1 MKECILVSNNMVRD
15 AKRDVS
21 RALRESQRDRLA
33 ALDAFA
39 QGMMELKTLR
49 AKVKELEAHVD
60 GPLRAAAKEAGNTAS
75 DIRNAERIVNGF
87 YLKEEFGRDG
97 AEAVMDG
104 SGTAGPEWQESTEGE

>member
-21 RALRESQRDRLA
+21 RALRESQRDRLS

-49 AKVKELEAHVD
+49 A
-60 GPLRAAAKEAGNTAS
+60 
-75 DIRNAERIVNGF
+75 
-87 YLKEEFGRDG
+87 
-97 AEAVMDG
+97 
-104 SGTAGPEWQESTEGE
+104 

>member
-21 RALRESQRDRLA
+21 RALRESQRDRLS

-39 QGMMELKTLR
+39 QGL
-49 AKVKELEAHVD
+49 
-60 GPLRAAAKEAGNTAS
+60 
-75 DIRNAERIVNGF
+75 ERIVNGF
-87 YLKEEFGRDG
+87 DLKEESGRDG

-104 SGTAGPEWQESTEGE
+104 FGTAGPEWQESTEGE